1 MKTPQV
7 TLKSIISV
15 FSPVILVQLAI
26 ISILSQPVVTD
37 ADTMRWSPVSTPDEH
52 GNVIVSPSEVN
63 AIAISTDGQ
72 TLYAIDIPNSK
83 IYKSTNG
90 GFSWNELTNQLASA
104 GATLPAW
111 NVALAPDNPNMVAV
125 VTSIGGL
132 PREVFVSAD
141 GGLTWWNAHFSASAN
156 IGAINISPY
165 YGSYD
170 VAIGTRTGHG
180 TGDIHVLNTSAMGV
194 WKDQGLGKDI
204 LAIRFS
210 PNYRSDF
217 TLVTL
222 SAGDNGT
229 YIDLGIHDTVANS
242 TNWNLWGPA
251 EITIAGAGTS
261 PKVSQVITGDLELP
275 ADFSG
280 QIAALRQLYVSI
292 DAPGT
297 NAGIYRFDDSVGYLL
312 MPASQTLRIS
322 SIAYFGNCASGKLL
336 AGEVLGNAGF
346 ATVTTWFTN
355 NPATCSGYCWY
366 KSEKAPTGSGN
377 SGYANAYIIWS
388 IDGKYAY
395 CATSS
400 AQLSSPANWPTG
412 YLSGTACDE
421 SALSVSDSD
430 GQIWNQIS
438 LIDTNVSFLSDVAVT
453 LTSDTIFLASV
464 NNQAGINSFDSV
476 WRTTASTW
484 TWERV
489 LCILSPTD
497 DMILRLDQNGNN
509 RAVYLASRAAGGLWQ
524 SLDGGETWTDVS
536 PGVNISDLAIVESG
550 NTIHMYVL
558 GGAHIRHGTM
568 TAAQTWQW
576 SSPVN
581 TTLDSGHS
589 IVAMPCGVVLV
600 GDESEG
606 IAAYSLDG
614 GNSFMRTAPVPEHGK
629 MHIAADCR
637 FRNAVIVYAA
647 TDGPAGNIYSW
658 AIGYSTQWAE
668 MRAPGQRFYG
678 LAQMSTLYGT
688 WSSGD
693 TSGVARTLEPEKLVA
708 PYVEWDNLT
717 AGLSDGVIFT
727 REPTSLKIS
736 AGNNLWAIDNRPY
749 TSTTGKLWTFYDCL
763 SPSVQYPTTKTPSRE
778 MLFQAPV
785 PVAPAK
791 DEVIPVYLETRTIG
805 DIVLKWKHPLPA
817 LEYEIWIAEDESFAK
832 PIICQTIKPEDYK
845 IVEWL
850 IPKSAGLQ
858 SGTTY
863 YWKVRV
869 TQSAT
874 GERGNGDWS
883 EIMSFSIASFPP
895 ETQKS
900 EPAHQETPQDTAEHD
915 VSSTVL
921 AFLPWWAWTA
931 LVCSLLIGAA
941 LATIFIGQRQKRLSQ
956 KQ

>member
-1 MKTPQV
+1 METRRA
-7 TLKSIISV
+7 TLKFIISV
-15 FSPVILVQLAI
+15 FSPVILAQLAI
-26 ISILSQPVVTD
+26 ISILSQPAIAN
-37 ADTMRWSPVSTPDEH
+37 ADTIRWSPVSTPDER

-63 AIAISTDGQ
+63 AIAIGADGQ

-83 IYKSTNG
+83 IYKSISG
-90 GFSWNELTNQLASA
+90 GFSWNELTNQLVSA

-111 NVALAPDNPNMVAV
+111 NVALAPDNPNMVAI

-132 PREVFVSAD
+132 PREVFISAD
-141 GGLTWWNAHFSASAN
+141 GGLTWWNTHLSASTN
-156 IGAINISPY
+156 IGAISISPY
-165 YGSYD
+165 YGGYD
-170 VAIGTRTGHG
+170 IAIGTRTGHG
-180 TGDIHVLNTSAMGV
+180 TGAIHVLNTSAMGI

-222 SAGDNGT
+222 STGDNGT
-229 YIDLGIHDTVANS
+229 YIDLGIRDTVANS

-280 QIAALRQLYVSI
+280 QVAGLRRLYVSI
-292 DAPGT
+292 DAPGV

-322 SIAYFGNCASGKLL
+322 SIAYFGTCASGKLL

-355 NPATCSGYCWY
+355 NPVTCSGYCWH

-377 SGYANAYIIWS
+377 SGYANTQIIWS

-400 AQLSSPANWPTG
+400 AQLSSPANWPVG

-430 GQIWNQIS
+430 GQVWNQIS
-438 LIDTNVSFLSDVAVT
+438 LIDTEVSFLSDVAVT
-453 LTSDTIFLASV
+453 LASDTIFLASV
-464 NNQAGINSFDSV
+464 NNRTGMNSFDSV
-476 WRTTASTW
+476 WRTTTSTW
-484 TWERV
+484 AWERV
-489 LCILSPTD
+489 FCVLSPTD
-497 DMILRLDQNGNN
+497 DMILRLDQSGNN

-524 SLDGGETWTDVS
+524 SLDGGETWTSVS
-536 PGVNISDLAIVESG
+536 PGVSISDLAIVGSG

-558 GGAHIRHGTM
+558 SGSHVRYGTM
-568 TAAQTWQW
+568 TAAQAWQW

-581 TTLDSGHS
+581 TTLNSGHS
-589 IVAMPCGVVLV
+589 IAAMPGGVIVV

-614 GNSFMRTAPVPEHGK
+614 GNSFMRTVPVPEYGK

-647 TDGPAGNIYSW
+647 TDSPAGNIYSW
-658 AIGYSTQWAE
+658 AIGYSAQWAE
-668 MRAPGQRFYG
+668 MGAPGQRFYG

-688 WSSGD
+688 WSSGSA
-693 TSGVARTLEPEKLVA
+693 TGVARTLEPEKLVA
-708 PYVEWDNLT
+708 AYVEWDNLT
-717 AGLSDGVIFT
+717 AGLSDGVVFT

-763 SPSVQYPTTKTPSRE
+763 SNSPQYIPAQPPSRE
-778 MLFQAPV
+778 TLFHAPK
-785 PVAPAK
+785 PIAPAN
-791 DEVIPVYLETRTIG
+791 DEVIPIYLETGTIG
-805 DIVLKWKHPLPA
+805 DIILKWKHPLPA
-817 LEYEIWIAEDESFAK
+817 MEYEVWIAEDESFTK
-832 PIICQTIKPEDYK
+832 PVARQAVRPRNREMP
-845 IVEWL
+845 EWL
-850 IPKSAGLQ
+850 LSESVNLRM
-858 SGTTY
+858 GTTY
-863 YWKVRV
+863 YWKLRV
-869 TQSAT
+869 IQAAT
-874 GERGNGDWS
+874 GERGEGDWS
-883 EIMSFSIASFPP
+883 DTMSFSIASPP
-895 ETQKS
+895 SKIQ
-900 EPAHQETPQDTAEHD
+900 EPEPEQPSLHQETTEHGAF
-915 VSSTVL
+915 SFIASLPRWTWAVL
-921 AFLPWWAWTA
+921 ACFLLAFIMVA
-931 LVCSLLIGAA
+931 IK
-941 LATIFIGQRQKRLSQ
+941 LATLGKS
-956 KQ
+956 KSN